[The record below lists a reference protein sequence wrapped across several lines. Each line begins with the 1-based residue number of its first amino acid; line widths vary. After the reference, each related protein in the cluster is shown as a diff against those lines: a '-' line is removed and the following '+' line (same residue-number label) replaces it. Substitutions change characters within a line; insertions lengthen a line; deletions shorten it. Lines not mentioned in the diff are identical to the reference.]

1 MCEEKYRKEVYMYEN
16 DKEIIIKAKNGDKEE
31 LGKLID
37 NNNGLIWS
45 IVKRFQGRGY
55 ELEDLYQIAVIG
67 FIKAIKRFDTSFEV
81 KLTTYAVPY
90 MIGEVKRFIRD
101 DGPIKIS
108 RSIKELGFKIREL
121 QKEYFYKKGR
131 DIKIEEIEK
140 ELKVSKED
148 IILALEATVKPESI
162 EGSNNNINS
171 KNEKTINLIDK
182 LSTDKD
188 EEEIIT
194 NKIVLND
201 LIENLNER
209 DKKVILLRF
218 FKEKTQKQVANV
230 LGITQVQVSR
240 IERRILDSMKLK
252 LSS

>member
-16 DKEIIIKAKNGDKEE
+16 DKEVIIKAKNGDKEE

-108 RSIKELGFKIREL
+108 RSIKELGTKIAEIK
-121 QKEYFYKKGR
+121 KEYLRKKG
-131 DIKIEEIEK
+131 IEITLEEISK
-140 ELKVSKED
+140 ELKISKED
-148 IILALEATVKPESI
+148 VILAEEAAKKPKSI
-162 EGSNNNINS
+162 ENDVYVNSKDGKTISVLDKISNN
-171 KNEKTINLIDK
+171 KNE
-182 LSTDKD
+182 
-188 EEEIIT
+188 EEMIIT
-194 NKIVLND
+194 KLTLKD
-201 LIENLNER
+201 LISSLNKRE
-209 DKKVILLRF
+209 KEIILLRF
-218 FKEKTQKQVANV
+218 YKDKTQTEVAKI

-240 IERRILDSMKLK
+240 LERKILGNMRAKMVL
-252 LSS
+252 

>member
-101 DGPIKIS
+101 DGI
-108 RSIKELGFKIREL
+108 
-121 QKEYFYKKGR
+121 
-131 DIKIEEIEK
+131 
-140 ELKVSKED
+140 
-148 IILALEATVKPESI
+148 
-162 EGSNNNINS
+162 
-171 KNEKTINLIDK
+171 
-182 LSTDKD
+182 
-188 EEEIIT
+188 
-194 NKIVLND
+194 
-201 LIENLNER
+201 
-209 DKKVILLRF
+209 
-218 FKEKTQKQVANV
+218 
-230 LGITQVQVSR
+230 
-240 IERRILDSMKLK
+240 
-252 LSS
+252 